1 MGRGCK
7 TVGMFLKSKET
18 GIAAI
23 LVVLVVIIS
32 IVNPVFF
39 TIDNLMDVLKGNA
52 VLGILAVG
60 MTLVIITGGID
71 VSVAAVTSAVA
82 VMMGHLMI
90 KLPDRPLSLLMI
102 FLVAPLCGILLGA
115 LNGFLVAKIKIP
127 PIVVTLG
134 TMSMI
139 NGSILFLTN
148 GVYMNSTHFPKIFMK
163 FADFKLFGVSVLIYI
178 LFAIAFLTW
187 FILKHTVVGRS
198 IYAIGGNPIS
208 AIRVGINLDR
218 IQVFVYGYMGFL
230 AGIAAIV
237 QTAYT
242 KAVDPNGLLG
252 FELTVIAAVVI
263 GGANI
268 LGGSGSVLGTI
279 LGAILIGVMQNGL
292 ILLHIDTYW
301 QKVVV
306 GLIILLAVSYN
317 HIQRKRA
324 EEKLAKVEVEA

>member
-1 MGRGCK
+1 MDRI
-7 TVGMFLKSKET
+7 LKSKET

-23 LVVLVVIIS
+23 LIVLSAVISMI
-32 IVNPVFF
+32 NPVFF
-39 TIDNLMDVLKGNA
+39 TFDNLMDVLKGNA

-82 VMMGHLMI
+82 VMMGHLMVH
-90 KLPDRPLSLLMI
+90 LPDNPLSLLMI
-102 FLVAPLCGILLGA
+102 FLAAPLCGVLLGA
-115 LNGFLVAKIKIP
+115 INGFLVAKIEIP

-134 TMSMI
+134 TMSII

-163 FADFKLFGVSVLIYI
+163 FADLKWFGVSILIYI
-178 LFAIAFLTW
+178 LFATAILTW
-187 FILKHTVVGRS
+187 FILKHTVIGRS
-198 IYAIGGNPIS
+198 IYAVGGNRIS
-208 AIRVGINLDR
+208 AIRVGIHLDR
-218 IQVFVYGYMGFL
+218 VQIFVYGYMGFL

-252 FELTVIAAVVI
+252 YELTVIAAVVI

-268 LGGSGSVLGTI
+268 LGGSGSVLGTL
-279 LGAILIGVMQNGL
+279 LGAILLGVMQNGL
-292 ILLHIDTYW
+292 ILLNIDTFW

-306 GLIILLAVSYN
+306 GLVILSAVSFN
-317 HIQRKRA
+317 HIRRKRA
-324 EEKLAKVEVEA
+324 EQKLAKVEVGT